1 MLRYPQ
7 LNKKTTL
14 YFLSLF
20 PKQSTKVKSVVLQ
33 QINTMTEKNF
43 DFNDL
48 MNKLFWS
55 KNINARAGYFHFRT
69 LLQRNNHI

>member
-1 MLRYPQ
+1 MQRYPE

-14 YFLSLF
+14 YFVSLF
-20 PKQSTKVKSVVLQ
+20 PKQSVKVKSVVLQ
-33 QINTMTEKNF
+33 HINAMTERNF
-43 DFNDL
+43 NFNDL

-69 LLQRNNHI
+69 LLQRNNNI